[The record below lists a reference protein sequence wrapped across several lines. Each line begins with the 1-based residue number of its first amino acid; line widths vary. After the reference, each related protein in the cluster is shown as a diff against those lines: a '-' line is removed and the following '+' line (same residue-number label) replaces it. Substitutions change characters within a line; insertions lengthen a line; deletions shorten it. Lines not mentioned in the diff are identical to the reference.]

1 MNLVA
6 QVLASQSLFT
16 RLSAGGR
23 VMRSTD
29 TAARDAL
36 AALDPSP
43 CPLAAGDLT
52 AILVPSRGMLV
63 ASLRH
68 RGDEL
73 LGRVEDL
80 AGAARAGSTCGIPL
94 LYPWANRLGGLR
106 YWAAGRTVEL
116 APDSPLLHLDGSGLP
131 IHGVPWAQLAWQVSR
146 QATDRVSARLDWRRD
161 DLLRVFPFPHRLE
174 MTTTLRPD
182 GLVVETM
189 LAADGS
195 NPVPVSFGFHPYL
208 RLPGVPRDEWL
219 IALPGMR
226 HLLLDARGLPDGQDE
241 EFPPL
246 GGHLGERSYDDGFAL
261 VADRSSF
268 SVTGGGRR
276 ITVEFL
282 RGFPFAQIFAPPGK
296 DFVAFEPMTATT
308 NALVTGRGLK
318 VVEPGATFS
327 AAFRIGVTQA
337 TPSADGSRPVE
348 DR

>member
-1 MNLVA
+1 MTIVE

-16 RLSAGGR
+16 RVSGGGR
-23 VMRSTD
+23 VMGSTG
-29 TAARDAL
+29 TPTRASL
-36 AALDPSP
+36 AVLDPSP
-43 CPLAAGDLT
+43 CTLAAGDLVAT
-52 AILVPSRGMLV
+52 LLPGRGMLV

-73 LGRVEDL
+73 LGRVEDV
-80 AGAARAGSTCGIPL
+80 AGAARAGSTRGIPL

-106 YWAAGRTVEL
+106 YQAAGRTVEL
-116 APDSPLLHLDGSGLP
+116 DPDSPLLHFDGSGMP
-131 IHGVPWAQLAWQVSR
+131 IHGVPWAELAWQVSE
-146 QATDRVSARLDWRRD
+146 QAADRVSARLNWRRD
-161 DLLRVFPFPHRLE
+161 DLLRVFPFPHQLE

-182 GLVVETM
+182 GMTVETT
-189 LAADGS
+189 LAADGGT
-195 NPVPVSFGFHPYL
+195 PVPVSFGFHPYL

-226 HLLLDARGLPDGQDE
+226 HLLLDARGLPNGLDE
-241 EFPPL
+241 DVPPL
-246 GGHLGERSYDDGFAL
+246 CAQLHERSYDDGFAL
-261 VADRSSF
+261 VADRSTF
-268 SVTGGGRR
+268 LLTDGVRR

-282 RGFPFAQIFAPPGK
+282 RGFPFAQVFAPPGK

-337 TPSADGSRPVE
+337 TPTAGGRLPVE
-348 DR
+348 DQ